1 MQEFCFDTSIRKS
14 LVRTLFVLAGAVA
27 VLFWHGGD
35 NPVLLGFVVGTAL
48 SVINGVLL
56 SIWIKRL
63 TGWKEM
69 LGETDILKKARFLFQ
84 MGFFFLR
91 WTIIISVL
99 LLAAETGWFNL
110 LAVMGGLFVLP
121 AFANARVLRS
131 LWRQKPGVS

>member
-1 MQEFCFDTSIRKS
+1 LQELCFDTNIRKS
-14 LVRTLFVLAGAVA
+14 LARTLFVLAGAVA
-27 VLFWHGGD
+27 VLFWRGGD
-35 NPVLLGFVVGTAL
+35 NPVLLGFIVGTAL
-48 SVINGVLL
+48 SVINGALL

-69 LGETDILKKARFLFQ
+69 LGETDMLKKARFLFQ

-99 LLAAETGWFNL
+99 VLAAETGWFNL

-121 AFANARVLRS
+121 AFANARILRS
-131 LWRQKPGVS
+131 LWRQKTGVS